1 MTYLLFFLCRL
12 YLKKNICICLLFGE
26 TSLICNKWKFN
37 MKSEIEIMKSQG
49 PHGVRS
55 RLLPVLKRDISFK
68 SVFGCPLQ
76 KKWGILVTVG
86 KWKSSTILQQNF
98 LETAARERAGKKD
111 QQLSQHPA
119 MPLDV
124 VSVHTL
130 KNDLLRPHK
139 TVVQAL
145 EISNNGVA
153 LQSPFQ
159 LGLYGLGRYPWSTDS
174 KWLPRSTVWITLFSD
189 TPIIHGPANLEHE
202 QAGPVSS
209 SSVESGTR
217 TSDVARA
224 CWALQWGFVLRSVFC
239 FVLFLNLGVD
249 T

>member
-1 MTYLLFFLCRL
+1 
-12 YLKKNICICLLFGE
+12 
-26 TSLICNKWKFN
+26 
-37 MKSEIEIMKSQG
+37 MKSQG

-68 SVFGCPLQ
+68 SVFGFPAAPPPP
-76 KKWGILVTVG
+76 KWGILVTVG
-86 KWKSSTILQQNF
+86 KWRSSTIVQQNF
-98 LETAARERAGKKD
+98 LQTEARERAGKKD
-111 QQLSQHPA
+111 RQLSQHPA

-130 KNDLLRPHK
+130 KNGLRPHK

-145 EISNNGVA
+145 EIRNNGVA

-159 LGLYGLGRYPWSTDS
+159 LGLYGLGRCPWSTDS
-174 KWLPRSTVWITLFSD
+174 KRLPRSTVWITLFSD

-209 SSVESGTR
+209 SSVASGTR

-224 CWALQWGFVLRSVFC
+224 CWALQWGFVLRSVF
-239 FVLFLNLGVD
+239 F
-249 T
+249 